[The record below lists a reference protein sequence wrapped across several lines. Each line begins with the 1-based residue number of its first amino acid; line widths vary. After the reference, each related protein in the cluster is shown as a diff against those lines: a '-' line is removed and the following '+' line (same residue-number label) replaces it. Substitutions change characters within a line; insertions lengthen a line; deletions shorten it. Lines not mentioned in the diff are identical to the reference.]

1 MPIIIPPRWVHHSG
15 GSLPKSQH
23 RGKIWFVDWW
33 RVPAISGAQWGPDL
47 LGEFQEVF
55 YWELVGPFA
64 AEAPDFRPKSMWFL
78 MEETHGW
85 QIIPNL
91 FRYGFFLEDALLRR
105 PLVVLRGLT
114 GTAFAFES
122 IQTERERE
130 GWTSLFT
137 SSPGLSVFFDC
148 LDYLYADDADDDDED
163 DDDEVTTTAIITIT
177 THLPLPKPR

>member
-1 MPIIIPPRWVHHSG
+1 MEGASD
-15 GSLPKSQH
+15 
-23 RGKIWFVDWW
+23 F
-33 RVPAISGAQWGPDL
+33 GAQWGPDL

-91 FRYGFFLEDALLRR
+91 FRYVFFLEDALLRR

-122 IQTERERE
+122 IQTERER
-130 GWTSLFT
+130 GMNFSFYFKSWIICFFWLS
-137 SSPGLSVFFDC
+137 GLSVC
-148 LDYLYADDADDDDED
+148 WWCWWWWWGWWWWGHHHGHHHNHYPPPIAKAQVAPPRLGSASG
-163 DDDEVTTTAIITIT
+163 VTVPWQII
-177 THLPLPKPR
+177 PEPQRRR